1 VGHVYPLPQQRTNLE
16 PDHDVYYL
24 PRELRLDA
32 VLVNRGRP
40 PTAVSA
46 GRVISLKTMRFV
58 VATGSENTV
67 AMW

>member
-1 VGHVYPLPQQRTNLE
+1 MYIRFHSSGLTLNPIMMSIICRANCDLTQFWLIVVGLPI
-16 PDHDVYYL
+16 
-24 PRELRLDA
+24 A
-32 VLVNRGRP
+32 
-40 PTAVSA
+40 AVSA

>member
-1 VGHVYPLPQQRTNLE
+1 MYIRFHSSGLTLNPIMMFICRANCDLTQFWLIVVGLPI
-16 PDHDVYYL
+16 
-24 PRELRLDA
+24 A
-32 VLVNRGRP
+32 
-40 PTAVSA
+40 AVSA